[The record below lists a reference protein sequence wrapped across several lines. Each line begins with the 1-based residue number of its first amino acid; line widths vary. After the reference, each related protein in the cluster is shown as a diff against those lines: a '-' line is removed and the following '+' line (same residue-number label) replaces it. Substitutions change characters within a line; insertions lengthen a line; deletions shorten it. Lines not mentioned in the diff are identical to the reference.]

1 MTAPRVRFAPS
12 PTGYLHVGG
21 ARTALFNWLFARHT
35 GGTMVLRIED
45 TDRERST
52 EAHTRVILDGLG
64 WLGITWDEGPFF
76 QGEYGPRHRADAERL
91 LAEGKAYRCFCTR
104 EELDAQRARAE
115 AAGAAFRYDRGCYR
129 LSAGEIEQRLA
140 AGTPFTIRFL
150 LPDDEIAWDDAVH
163 ERISFQG
170 RDLDDFVI
178 LRSDGTAIYNLAVVS
193 DDIAMGITHVIR
205 GDDHISNTPKQIA
218 LYRAFG
224 RQPPVFA
231 HVPMILGADGKKLSK
246 RHGATAVGDYQDQGI
261 LPAAMRNFLALLG
274 WSPGGD
280 REIVPEAEM
289 IALFSLDGFQKKA
302 AVFDTTKLEWM
313 NGQYLSALPAA
324 ELLPAVRRELQR
336 MGVDPGSR
344 DLAPVVD
351 AVKARSRTIL
361 HVAEQVAVRL
371 DPSRARLDAKGE
383 ALVRKMGPAFAANL
397 DRAAEALDRLAPDQ
411 WIADRILECLKRV
424 AEAHGL
430 KLGDAMQ
437 PVRVALTGSTVSE
450 PVNEL
455 LTVVERATAVRRL
468 REVARLL
475 GPGGDPKAWSA

>member
-1 MTAPRVRFAPS
+1 MSAPRVRFAPS

-35 GGTMVLRIED
+35 GGQLVLRIED

-52 EAHTRVILDGLG
+52 EEHTRVILDGLT
-64 WLGITWDEGPFF
+64 WLGITWDEGPLF
-76 QGEYGPRHRADAERL
+76 QGAYGPRHQADAERL

-104 EELDAQRARAE
+104 EQLDAQRAKAE
-115 AAGAAFRYDRGCYR
+115 AAGAAFRYDRRCYR
-129 LSAGEIEQRLA
+129 LSREEVAARVEAGA
-140 AGTPFTIRFL
+140 PSTIRFL
-150 LPDDEIAWDDAVH
+150 LEDAELAWEDAVH
-163 ERISFQG
+163 GRISFQG

-178 LRSDGTAIYNLAVVS
+178 LRSDDTAIYNLAVVS

-218 LYRAFG
+218 LYRALG
-224 RQPPVFA
+224 HEPPVFA
-231 HVPMILGADGKKLSK
+231 HVPMILGTDGKKLSK
-246 RHGATAVGDYQDQGI
+246 RHGATAVGDYQERGI

-289 IALFSLDGFQKKA
+289 IELFTLDGIQKKA
-302 AVFDTTKLEWM
+302 AVFDTAKLEWM

-324 ELLPAVRRELQR
+324 ELLAPVERQLSR
-336 MGVDPGSR
+336 MGVSANGS
-344 DLAPVVD
+344 LNPIID

-371 DPSRARLDAKGE
+371 DPERAQLDPKGE
-383 ALVRKMGPAFAANL
+383 ALMRKLGPAFQSNLRLAADALERVAANEW
-397 DRAAEALDRLAPDQ
+397 ASDRL
-411 WIADRILECLKRV
+411 LEVLKGV
-424 AEAHGL
+424 AETHGL

-437 PVRVALTGSTVSE
+437 PIRVALTGSTVSE

-455 LTVVERATAVRRL
+455 LAVVGRDRSLRRI
-468 REVARLL
+468 REVAGR
-475 GPGGDPKAWSA
+475 